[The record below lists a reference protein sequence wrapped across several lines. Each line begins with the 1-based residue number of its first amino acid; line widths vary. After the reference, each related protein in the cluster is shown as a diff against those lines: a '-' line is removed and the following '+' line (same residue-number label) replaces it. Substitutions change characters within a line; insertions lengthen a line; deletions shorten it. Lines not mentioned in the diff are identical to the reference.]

1 MSFSRQ
7 TVPPKIADLGFSIDV
22 PNGFI
27 APPIPDETP
36 DFDKPTVVTP
46 LAVFAAQ
53 IALALVTVS
62 ARPAYADGAVMDWA
76 QYLCSE
82 NGITLTALMPGTV
95 GGESGGQKWGGHPA
109 ILAEGHQTQDGTL
122 LKMVMAFIEDG
133 KRLVIVH
140 AMCPDELAPSYLALL
155 QQSVHSIA
163 LTNPRGPTAPLVPGM
178 SVPTKA

>member
-1 MSFSRQ
+1 MSFTRQ
-7 TVPPKIADLGFSIDV
+7 TFPAKLADLGFAIDV

-27 APPIPDETP
+27 APPLPQEDV
-36 DFDKPTVVTP
+36 DFNNPTLSAP
-46 LAVFAAQ
+46 LLLLSAQ
-53 IALALVTVS
+53 VALAIVTVA
-62 ARPAYADGAVMDWA
+62 ARPAYADGSVMDGT

-82 NGITLTALMPGTV
+82 HNITLTALMPGTL
-95 GGESGGQKWGGHPA
+95 GGADQKHGA

-122 LKMVMAFIEDG
+122 LKMVMAFFEDG

-178 SVPTKA
+178 PVPSKA